1 MSTAPAEA
9 EYVVVGS
16 GAGGGT
22 VAARLAEAGRT
33 VVLLEAGGD
42 PKESTGGDPLA
53 PGGNR
58 LPCDYDVPA
67 FHGFASENA
76 AMKWDFWVRHYADAA
91 TQELDGNY
99 RAEAD
104 GKRVDGVLYPRA
116 GTLGGCTAHNAMIF
130 LSAHNEDWDAIA
142 ELTGDRSWSARAM
155 RRYFERVE
163 ECRHRGPWWRL
174 LAKLGFNP
182 TRHGWSGWLP
192 TEQAMPLNVV
202 FDETLAA
209 TMLDAVHEEFGSG
222 GDQLERLRWFIEG
235 QMDPNDWR
243 LVRQNATGLRYA
255 PLTTNGHART
265 GTRERVLDVA
275 ARRPDRLRIETNA
288 LATRV
293 IFDEHGRAAGVEY
306 LAGERLYRAHAQPN
320 PDPGELRTVRASREV
335 ILAGGAFNT
344 PQLLMLSG
352 IGPRA
357 TLERWNIPV
366 RVPLEGVGKNLQDRY
381 ELGVVTQMPKPWDAY
396 TGATFGPGDPQYR
409 QWDASPRDGMYTSNG
424 AVLTVHRKS
433 PVAGSAPDLFC
444 MALLADFRGYCPGY
458 SERFVKELNTL
469 TWVVLKGHSRN
480 RTGTVTLRSADP
492 RDMPDVDF
500 NSFGEGGT
508 DDLTAMADGVE
519 FVRKLTAPLK
529 AGGAKEIWPGEE
541 FHGDGLTAFIRA
553 NAWGHHA
560 ACSAPIG
567 EREHGGVLDGDFRV
581 HGVDGLRVVD
591 ASVFPRIPGFF
602 IAAPIYMIAEKAAD
616 VILEHAKR
624 RR

>member
-1 MSTAPAEA
+1 MSAAPGEA

-42 PKESTGGDPLA
+42 AKDGTGGD
-53 PGGNR
+53 R
-58 LPCDYDVPA
+58 LPGDYDVPA
-67 FHGFASENA
+67 FHGFASEND
-76 AMKWDFWVRHYADAA
+76 AMKWDFWVRHSADAA
-91 TQELDGNY
+91 MQQRDNNY
-99 RAEAD
+99 RPADAAHEA
-104 GKRVDGVLYPRA
+104 GVLYPRA

-130 LSAHNEDWDAIA
+130 LYPHNEDWDFIA

-163 ECRHRGPWWRL
+163 DCRHRGPWWRL
-174 LAKLGFNP
+174 LAKLGINP
-182 TRHGWSGWLP
+182 TRHGWNGWLP
-192 TEQAMPLNVV
+192 AEQAMPLNVM
-202 FDETLAA
+202 FNETLAA
-209 TMLDAVHEEFGSG
+209 TMLDAVREEFESG
-222 GDQLERLRWFIEG
+222 TGQLDRLRWFIEG

-243 LVRQNATGLRYA
+243 LVQQNATGLRYA

-265 GTRERVLDVA
+265 GTRERVRDVA
-275 ARRPDRLRIETNA
+275 RRHPERLRIVTNA

-293 IFDEHGRAAGVEY
+293 LFDEHGRANGVEY
-306 LAGERLYRAHAQPN
+306 LAGERLYRAHAKPN
-320 PDPGELRTVRASREV
+320 PDPGELRTAGATREV

-357 TLERWNIPV
+357 ALEQWKIPV

-381 ELGVVTQMPKPWDAY
+381 ELGVVTQMPQRWAAY
-396 TGATFGPGDPQYR
+396 TGATFGPGDPQYA
-409 QWDASPRDGMYTSNG
+409 QWEATPRDGMYTSNG
-424 AVLTVHRKS
+424 AALTVHRRS
-433 PVAGSAPDLFC
+433 PVAGGVPDLFC

-458 SERFVKELNTL
+458 SERFVKELDCL
-469 TWVVLKGHSRN
+469 TWVVLKGHTRN

-492 RDMPDVDF
+492 REMPDVDF
-500 NSFGEGGT
+500 NSFGEGGEE
-508 DDLTAMADGVE
+508 DLRAMADGIE

-529 AGGAKEIWPGEE
+529 AGGAKEIWPGEDVQ
-541 FHGDGLTAFIRA
+541 GDRLAAFIRA

-567 EREHGGVLDGDFRV
+567 DPEHGGVLDGDFRV
-581 HGVDGLRVVD
+581 HGAGGLRVVD

-616 VILEHAKR
+616 VILADAKR